1 MCVCWRVLKSE
12 LSYCPSRLTKLMS
25 CHFHVKHV
33 GQAGCIII
41 PDCKGFTQAFM
52 QFVLGENR
60 DFGVLSAYI
69 SIWKSS
75 SCDMSPRRGSPAAW
89 IVFCIAA
96 SLPCFKPYTN
106 KVHLNTSHAAT
117 QCQPAKE
124 RREFLKISPC
134 LCIRLFFFVTT
145 SPALPGAGAF
155 PSCLGTKLWLHPGQ
169 VALDLNH
176 PHSHSHLQTL
186 SRCQLEL
193 AISLM

>member
-1 MCVCWRVLKSE
+1 MQLCVCVLHVLKSE
-12 LSYCPSRLTKLMS
+12 LSYCPSRLTKLLS

-52 QFVLGENR
+52 QFVLGDNR

-106 KVHLNTSHAAT
+106 KVHLNTFHAAT
-117 QCQPAKE
+117 LCQLAKE

-134 LCIRLFFFVTT
+134 LCVCLFFLSLPLLHCRALEPFPAALGRSYGYTLGR
-145 SPALPGAGAF
+145 SPWTATIHTHIHTYRHFRGA
-155 PSCLGTKLWLHPGQ
+155 
-169 VALDLNH
+169 N
-176 PHSHSHLQTL
+176 
-186 SRCQLEL
+186 
-193 AISLM
+193 